1 MHFDIASFI
10 RQLAISFVPF
20 LLAITVHEASH
31 GFAAYYLGDDTAK
44 RQGRLTLNPLA
55 HIDPFGLLFL
65 LVTRLFGWAKPVPVN
80 FRNLRHKHGMAIVA
94 LAGPVSNLLL
104 ALVSALI
111 FNLIKGIHFES
122 EMAFKIL
129 TPIAYML
136 LYSVQINIA
145 LAVFNLIPVLPLD
158 GGRVLHDFLP
168 PNQALS
174 FGRTERYGF
183 FIILIMIMLGVTDK
197 IIVPII
203 QSIVSLLI

>member
-10 RQLAISFVPF
+10 RQLAISLVPF
-20 LLAITVHEASH
+20 LLAITIHEASH

-44 RQGRLTLNPLA
+44 RQGRLTLNPFA
-55 HIDPFGLLFL
+55 HIDLFGLLFL

-80 FRNLRHKHGMAIVA
+80 FRNLKHKHGMAIVA
-94 LAGPVSNLLL
+94 MAGPVSNILL

-122 EMAFKIL
+122 EMAFKIF

-158 GGRVLHDFLP
+158 GGRVLYDFLP

-183 FIILIMIMLGVTDK
+183 LIILIMIMLGVTDK

>member
-1 MHFDIASFI
+1 MHIDVAEYI

-20 LLAITVHEASH
+20 LFAITIHEVSH
-31 GFAAYYLGDDTAK
+31 GFAAYLLGDDTAK
-44 RQGRLTLNPLA
+44 RQGRLTLNPFA
-55 HIDPFGLLFL
+55 HIDIFGLLFL

-80 FRNLRHKHGMAIVA
+80 FRNLKHRHGMAIVA
-94 LAGPVSNLLL
+94 LAGPVSNVLL

-111 FNLIKGIHFES
+111 FNLVKGINFES
-122 EMAFKIL
+122 VTTLKIM
-129 TPIAYML
+129 TPVAYML
-136 LYSVQINIA
+136 IYSVQINIA

-183 FIILIMIMLGVTDK
+183 VIILVLIILGVTDK
-197 IIVPII
+197 VIVPII
-203 QSIVSLLI
+203 QSLVSLLI